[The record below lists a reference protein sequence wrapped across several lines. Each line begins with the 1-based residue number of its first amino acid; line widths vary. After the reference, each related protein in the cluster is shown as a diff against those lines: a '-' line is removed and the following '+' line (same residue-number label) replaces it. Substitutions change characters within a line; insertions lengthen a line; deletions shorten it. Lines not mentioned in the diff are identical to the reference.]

1 MADEKTIEQIVNNQI
16 NEVLSKNFF
25 NNVGTALVNNLNVLE
40 PIIQADNA
48 VREFAR
54 NTKITSERFF
64 EVKGAILETRDKIL
78 LMGGDFSEALGIQK
92 EYMQAVQTNTSLN
105 SEFAKDLF
113 AIEKSL
119 GQDAKMVVENFANA
133 GFNMKSTTESM
144 QTALDVSRRIGVNAE
159 MVAANVVDH
168 IEKMNMFTFQ
178 GGVEG
183 LAKMAAQAVNLR
195 FNMQNTLTLAEK
207 LFDPEQAI
215 DMAAAMQRL
224 GVTQSDL
231 LDPLRLMDLAQN
243 DPAELQN
250 QLVKMS
256 EQFVQLNAK
265 GQFEIM
271 PGARRQLMEISKAL
285 GMNYD
290 DITKM
295 ALGSADLGRKMRE
308 ISFPK
313 DAITD
318 EQRQLIAN
326 MATLNKEGT
335 GYVVKVKVKDEEGT
349 VTEQE
354 KMVSE
359 LSTEDL
365 ESLKEASQPKSLEE
379 VAKDQLKIAENQ
391 EASLRSIDTK
401 IGTALAGTK
410 IGEDTV
416 EVMKIFSKTLGDV
429 SKVFNQEDLVKTL
442 NISGDKIYN
451 VLDDI
456 FKSFEGDENITNLT
470 TSLSKLGET
479 AEEYF
484 GEKGKNVFTAIETDM
499 TNFYGSGNKFAEII
513 KKIVGVIDKTAIE
526 PEEKQT
532 NPTTP
537 TTTVKTNDVL
547 IQTLPEDTLRHVN
560 GNVTIAGTNLDGDRN
575 NFDPSMLKSM
585 FEKQNN
591 SASPMT
597 NEVKMTLT
605 MDLNIN
611 SNSPNIDTNQ
621 LKIALNNSNLIR
633 EMVGQ
638 IEVASKNMVTD
649 AMNRNSPYNYTP
661 SYGSYT

>member
-1 MADEKTIEQIVNNQI
+1 MADEKTIEQIVNNQLEQLI
-16 NEVLSKNFF
+16 NKSFF
-25 NNVGTALVNNLNVLE
+25 ENLGTALKNNLNVLE

-48 VREFAR
+48 VRDFAKSI
-54 NTKITSERFF
+54 KITSERFF
-64 EVKGAILETRDKIL
+64 EVKGAILETRDKIF
-78 LMGGDFSEALGIQK
+78 LMGGDFSEALDIQK

-119 GQDAKMVVENFANA
+119 GQDAKMVVENFTNA

-144 QTALDVSRRIGVNAE
+144 QTALDVSRKIGVNAE

-168 IEKMNMFTFQ
+168 IEKMNRFTFQ

-195 FNMQNTLTLAEK
+195 FNMQNTLNLAEK

-215 DMAAAMQRL
+215 EMAAAMQRL

-271 PGARRQLMEISKAL
+271 PGARRQLMEISKAM
-285 GMNYD
+285 GINYD

-335 GYVVKVKVKDEEGT
+335 GYVVKVKVKDEKGI

-379 VAKDQLKIAENQ
+379 VAKDQLTIAENQ
-391 EASLRSIDTK
+391 VAVLKSIETK
-401 IGTALAGTK
+401 LGSALAPTK
-410 IGEDTV
+410 IGEDAIQALRLPGKTMGGV
-416 EVMKIFSKTLGDV
+416 SQVFS
-429 SKVFNQEDLVKTL
+429 QEDLVKDLTAG
-442 NISGDKIYN
+442 SDKMIN
-451 VLDDI
+451 LLKDT
-456 FKSFEGDENITNLT
+456 FKSFEGSTGLTNLT
-470 TSLSKLGET
+470 EDLSDLGKT
-479 AEEYF
+479 TEEYF
-484 GEKGKNVFTAIETDM
+484 GEKGKNVFNVIENEIIEFDK
-499 TNFYGSGNKFAEII
+499 SGNLFAKTI
-513 KKIVGVIDKTAIE
+513 KDIGDLLYNLGISS
-526 PEEKQT
+526 EEKTT
-532 NPTTP
+532 NPTT
-537 TTTVKTNDVL
+537 TVPVQDVL

-560 GNVTIAGTNLDGDRN
+560 ENVTIAGTNLDGDRN

-621 LKIALNNSNLIR
+621 LKIALNDSNLIR

-649 AMNRNSPYNYTP
+649 TMNRNSPYNYTP